1 MIRTFQHYDLRDRN
15 TFRMKVYCRT
25 FIEYDSE
32 DDLQELVPALLP
44 SPDEHIGGGSN
55 SIGQRGGYRGLSP
68 ENDIGGGSDSIGNMA
83 PLKHIG
89 GGSNPI
95 RNTARLKHIGGGSN
109 SIGNMAPLK
118 HIGGGS
124 NLLFTGDFPGTVLHS
139 AIRHIDV
146 ISDSD
151 DEVLVRVGAGV
162 EFDKL
167 CEWAAGRSLW
177 GPENLSHIPGEAGAA
192 AVQNIG
198 AYGVEAKDI
207 IREVR
212 AFDLVSRKFLT
223 FSVEECNYGY
233 RDSFF
238 KSPEGKDRYII
249 TGIVFAF
256 RRNGSPILEY
266 GNLRETLLSRCPCPT
281 PSDVR
286 ETIIS
291 IRRTKL
297 PEVGEVGSAGS
308 FFKNPVVSREVFGN
322 VVRVSGRD
330 EASVPHYPVPGPGGE
345 PWVKIPAAW
354 LIDQCGWKGAVR
366 GGAGVWPSQPLVI
379 INASGEASP
388 EEILALEE
396 CIRMSV
402 SDRFG
407 IVLSPEVEHIQ

>member
-44 SPDEHIGGGSN
+44 SPDEHLGGSRN
-55 SIGQRGGYRGLSP
+55 FIGQRGDYRGFSP
-68 ENDIGGGSDSIGNMA
+68 ENDIGGGSDSI
-83 PLKHIG
+83 
-89 GGSNPI
+89 
-95 RNTARLKHIGGGSN
+95 RNTARLKHIGSGSD
-109 SIGNMAPLK
+109 SIRNTARLK

-297 PEVGEVGSAGS
+297 PEVSEVGSAGS

-322 VVRVSGRD
+322 VVRISGRD

-379 INASGEASP
+379 INASGDASP

>member
-44 SPDEHIGGGSN
+44 SPDEHIGGSSD
-55 SIGQRGGYRGLSP
+55 SIGQRGDYRGLSP

-95 RNTARLKHIGGGSN
+95 RNTAR
-109 SIGNMAPLK
+109 LK

-167 CEWAAGRSLW
+167 CEWAAGRGLW

-256 RRNGSPILEY
+256 GRKGSPILEY

-308 FFKNPVVSREVFGN
+308 FFKNPVVSWEVFGN
-322 VVRVSGRD
+322 VVRISGRD
-330 EASVPHYPVPGPGGE
+330 ESSVPHYPVSGPGGE

-366 GGAGVWPSQPLVI
+366 GGAGVWPTQPLVI

>member
-44 SPDEHIGGGSN
+44 SPDEHLGGGSD
-55 SIGQRGGYRGLSP
+55 SIGQRGDYRGLSP
-68 ENDIGGGSDSIGNMA
+68 ENDIGGGSDSIWKMA

-95 RNTARLKHIGGGSN
+95 RNTAR
-109 SIGNMAPLK
+109 LK

-308 FFKNPVVSREVFGN
+308 FFKNPVVSREVFDN

-330 EASVPHYPVPGPGGE
+330 EASVPHYPVPVPGGE

-379 INASGEASP
+379 INASGDASP

>member
-44 SPDEHIGGGSN
+44 SPDEHIGGSSN

-95 RNTARLKHIGGGSN
+95 RNTAR
-109 SIGNMAPLK
+109 LK

-167 CEWAAGRSLW
+167 CEWAAGRGLW
-177 GPENLSHIPGEAGAA
+177 GPENLSHIPGEVGAA

-322 VVRVSGRD
+322 VVRISGRD

-379 INASGEASP
+379 INASGDASP

>member
-44 SPDEHIGGGSN
+44 SPDEHLGGGSD
-55 SIGQRGGYRGLSP
+55 SIGQRGDYRGLSP
-68 ENDIGGGSDSIGNMA
+68 ENDIGGGSDSIGKMA

-95 RNTARLKHIGGGSN
+95 RNTARLKHIGE
-109 SIGNMAPLK
+109 
-118 HIGGGS
+118 GS

-177 GPENLSHIPGEAGAA
+177 GPENLSHIPGEAGAS

-308 FFKNPVVSREVFGN
+308 FFKNPVVSREVFDN

-330 EASVPHYPVPGPGGE
+330 EASVPHYPVPVPGGE

-379 INASGEASP
+379 INASGDASP

>member
-44 SPDEHIGGGSN
+44 SPDEHLGGGSD
-55 SIGQRGGYRGLSP
+55 SIGQRGDYRGLSP
-68 ENDIGGGSDSIGNMA
+68 ENDIGGGSDSIGKMA

-95 RNTARLKHIGGGSN
+95 RNTAR
-109 SIGNMAPLK
+109 LK

-308 FFKNPVVSREVFGN
+308 FFKNPVVSREVFDN

-330 EASVPHYPVPGPGGE
+330 EASVPHYPVPVPGGE

>member
-44 SPDEHIGGGSN
+44 SPDEHIGGSSN
-55 SIGQRGGYRGLSP
+55 SIGQRGDYRGLSP
-68 ENDIGGGSDSIGNMA
+68 ENDIGGGSDSIGKMA

-95 RNTARLKHIGGGSN
+95 RNTARLKHIGE
-109 SIGNMAPLK
+109 
-118 HIGGGS
+118 GS

-167 CEWAAGRSLW
+167 CEWAARRGLW

-308 FFKNPVVSREVFGN
+308 FFKNPVVSREVFDN

-330 EASVPHYPVPGPGGE
+330 EASVPHYPVPVPGGE

-379 INASGEASP
+379 INASGDASP

>member
-44 SPDEHIGGGSN
+44 SPDEHIGGS
-55 SIGQRGGYRGLSP
+55 SDSFGQRGDYRGLSP

-95 RNTARLKHIGGGSN
+95 RNTAR
-109 SIGNMAPLK
+109 LK

-167 CEWAAGRSLW
+167 CEWAAGRGLW

-249 TGIVFAF
+249 TGVVFAF

-308 FFKNPVVSREVFGN
+308 FFKNPVVSREVFDN

>member
-44 SPDEHIGGGSN
+44 SPDEHIGGSSD
-55 SIGQRGGYRGLSP
+55 SIGQRGDYRGLSP

-95 RNTARLKHIGGGSN
+95 RNTAR
-109 SIGNMAPLK
+109 LK

-167 CEWAAGRSLW
+167 CEWAAGRGLW

-212 AFDLVSRKFLT
+212 AFDLVSRRFLT

-297 PEVGEVGSAGS
+297 PEIGEVGSAGS

-322 VVRVSGRD
+322 VVRISGRD

>member
-32 DDLQELVPALLP
+32 ADLQELVPALLP
-44 SPDEHIGGGSN
+44 SPDEHIGGGSD
-55 SIGQRGGYRGLSP
+55 SIGQRGDYRGLSP
-68 ENDIGGGSDSIGNMA
+68 ENDIVGGSDSIGQRGDYRGFSPEND
-83 PLKHIG
+83 
-89 GGSNPI
+89 
-95 RNTARLKHIGGGSN
+95 
-109 SIGNMAPLK
+109 
-118 HIGGGS
+118 IGGGS

-139 AIRHIDV
+139 AIRHIEV

-151 DEVLVRVGAGV
+151 YEVLVRVGAGV

-167 CEWAAGRSLW
+167 CEWAAGRGLW

-297 PEVGEVGSAGS
+297 PEIGEVGSAGS

-322 VVRVSGRD
+322 VVRISGRD

>member
-44 SPDEHIGGGSN
+44 SPDEHLGGGSD
-55 SIGQRGGYRGLSP
+55 SIGQRGDYRGLSP

-95 RNTARLKHIGGGSN
+95 RNTAR
-109 SIGNMAPLK
+109 LK

-322 VVRVSGRD
+322 VVRISGRD
-330 EASVPHYPVPGPGGE
+330 EASVPHYPVPVPGGE

-379 INASGEASP
+379 INASGDASP

>member
-32 DDLQELVPALLP
+32 DDLQELIPALLP
-44 SPDEHIGGGSN
+44 SPDEHIGGGSD
-55 SIGQRGGYRGLSP
+55 SIGQRGDYRGLSP

-95 RNTARLKHIGGGSN
+95 RNTAR
-109 SIGNMAPLK
+109 LK

-167 CEWAAGRSLW
+167 CEWAARRGLW

-322 VVRVSGRD
+322 VVRISGRD

-379 INASGEASP
+379 INASGDASP

>member
-44 SPDEHIGGGSN
+44 SPDEHIGGSSD
-55 SIGQRGGYRGLSP
+55 SIGQRGDYRGLSP

-89 GGSNPI
+89 GGSD
-95 RNTARLKHIGGGSN
+95 

-297 PEVGEVGSAGS
+297 PEVSEVGSAGS

-330 EASVPHYPVPGPGGE
+330 EASVPHYPVPVPGGE

-379 INASGEASP
+379 INASGDASP

>member
-44 SPDEHIGGGSN
+44 SPDEHIGGSSD
-55 SIGQRGGYRGLSP
+55 SIGQRGDYRGLSP

-95 RNTARLKHIGGGSN
+95 RNTAR
-109 SIGNMAPLK
+109 LK

-167 CEWAAGRSLW
+167 CEWAARRGLW

-297 PEVGEVGSAGS
+297 PEVSEVGSAGS

-322 VVRVSGRD
+322 VVRISGRD

-379 INASGEASP
+379 INASGDASP

>member
-1 MIRTFQHYDLRDRN
+1 
-15 TFRMKVYCRT
+15 
-25 FIEYDSE
+25 
-32 DDLQELVPALLP
+32 
-44 SPDEHIGGGSN
+44 
-55 SIGQRGGYRGLSP
+55 
-68 ENDIGGGSDSIGNMA
+68 MA

-95 RNTARLKHIGGGSN
+95 RNTAR
-109 SIGNMAPLK
+109 LK

-167 CEWAAGRSLW
+167 CEWAAGRGLW

-286 ETIIS
+286 EAIIS

-322 VVRVSGRD
+322 VVRISGRD
-330 EASVPHYPVPGPGGE
+330 ESSVPHYPVSGPGGE

-366 GGAGVWPSQPLVI
+366 GGAGVWPTQPLVI

>member
-44 SPDEHIGGGSN
+44 SPDEHIGGGSD
-55 SIGQRGGYRGLSP
+55 SIGQRGDYRGLSP
-68 ENDIGGGSDSIGNMA
+68 ENDIGGGSDSIGKMA

-95 RNTARLKHIGGGSN
+95 RNTAR
-109 SIGNMAPLK
+109 LK

-286 ETIIS
+286 EAIIS

-297 PEVGEVGSAGS
+297 PEVSEVGSAGS
-308 FFKNPVVSREVFGN
+308 FFKNPVVSREVFDN

-330 EASVPHYPVPGPGGE
+330 EASVPHYPVPVPGGE

-379 INASGEASP
+379 INASGDASP

>member
-25 FIEYDSE
+25 FIESDSE

-44 SPDEHIGGGSN
+44 SPDEHLGGGSD
-55 SIGQRGGYRGLSP
+55 SIGQRGDSRGLSP
-68 ENDIGGGSDSIGNMA
+68 ANDIGGGSDSIGKMA

-95 RNTARLKHIGGGSN
+95 RNTAR
-109 SIGNMAPLK
+109 LK

-308 FFKNPVVSREVFGN
+308 FFKNPVVSREVFDN

-330 EASVPHYPVPGPGGE
+330 EASVPHYPVPVPGGE

-379 INASGEASP
+379 INASGDASP

>member
-44 SPDEHIGGGSN
+44 SPDEHIGGSSD
-55 SIGQRGGYRGLSP
+55 SIGQRGDYRGLSP
-68 ENDIGGGSDSIGNMA
+68 ENDIGGGSDSIGKMA

-95 RNTARLKHIGGGSN
+95 RNTAR
-109 SIGNMAPLK
+109 LK

-266 GNLRETLLSRCPCPT
+266 GNLRETLLSRCHCPT

-286 ETIIS
+286 EAIIS

-297 PEVGEVGSAGS
+297 PEVSEVGSAGS

-322 VVRVSGRD
+322 VVRISGRD

-379 INASGEASP
+379 INASGDASP

>member
-32 DDLQELVPALLP
+32 DDLQELIPALLP
-44 SPDEHIGGGSN
+44 SPDEHIGGGSD
-55 SIGQRGGYRGLSP
+55 SIGQRGDYRGLSP

-95 RNTARLKHIGGGSN
+95 RNTAR
-109 SIGNMAPLK
+109 LK

-167 CEWAAGRSLW
+167 CEWAARRGLW

-297 PEVGEVGSAGS
+297 PEVSEVGSAGS

-379 INASGEASP
+379 INASGDASP
-388 EEILALEE
+388 EEILALEDS
-396 CIRMSV
+396 IRMSV

>member
-44 SPDEHIGGGSN
+44 SPDEHLGGGSD
-55 SIGQRGGYRGLSP
+55 SIGQRGDYRGLSP
-68 ENDIGGGSDSIGNMA
+68 ENDIGGGSDSIGKMA

-95 RNTARLKHIGGGSN
+95 RNTAR
-109 SIGNMAPLK
+109 LK

-345 PWVKIPAAW
+345 PWEKIPAAW

-379 INASGEASP
+379 INASGEDSP

>member
-44 SPDEHIGGGSN
+44 SPDEHIGGSSD
-55 SIGQRGGYRGLSP
+55 SIGQRGDYRGLSP

-109 SIGNMAPLK
+109 
-118 HIGGGS
+118 
-124 NLLFTGDFPGTVLHS
+124 LLFTGDFPGTVLHS
-139 AIRHIDV
+139 AIRHIEV

-167 CEWAAGRSLW
+167 CEWAAGRGLW

>member
-44 SPDEHIGGGSN
+44 SPDEHIGGSSD
-55 SIGQRGGYRGLSP
+55 SIGQRGDYRGLSP

-95 RNTARLKHIGGGSN
+95 RNTAR
-109 SIGNMAPLK
+109 LK

-167 CEWAAGRSLW
+167 CEWAARRGLW

-266 GNLRETLLSRCPCPT
+266 GNLRETLLSRCHCPT

-286 ETIIS
+286 EAIIS

-297 PEVGEVGSAGS
+297 PEVSEVGSAGS

-322 VVRVSGRD
+322 VVRISGRD

-379 INASGEASP
+379 INASGDASP

>member
-44 SPDEHIGGGSN
+44 SPDEHIGGSSN
-55 SIGQRGGYRGLSP
+55 SIGQRGDYRGLSP

-95 RNTARLKHIGGGSN
+95 RNTAR
-109 SIGNMAPLK
+109 LK

-167 CEWAAGRSLW
+167 CEWAARRGLW

>member
-44 SPDEHIGGGSN
+44 SPDEHIGGSSD
-55 SIGQRGGYRGLSP
+55 SIGQRGDYRGLSP

-109 SIGNMAPLK
+109 
-118 HIGGGS
+118 
-124 NLLFTGDFPGTVLHS
+124 LLFTGDFPGTVLHS
-139 AIRHIDV
+139 AIRHIEV

-167 CEWAAGRSLW
+167 CEWSAGRGLW

-291 IRRTKL
+291 IRHTKL

>member
-44 SPDEHIGGGSN
+44 SPDEHLGGGSD
-55 SIGQRGGYRGLSP
+55 SIGQRGDYRGLSP
-68 ENDIGGGSDSIGNMA
+68 ENDIGGGSDSIGKMA

-95 RNTARLKHIGGGSN
+95 RNTAR
-109 SIGNMAPLK
+109 LK

-266 GNLRETLLSRCPCPT
+266 GNLRETLLSRCHCPT

-286 ETIIS
+286 EAIIS

-297 PEVGEVGSAGS
+297 PEVSEVGSAGS

-322 VVRVSGRD
+322 VVRISGRD

-379 INASGEASP
+379 INASGDASP

>member
-44 SPDEHIGGGSN
+44 SPDEHIGGS
-55 SIGQRGGYRGLSP
+55 SDPFGQRGGYRGLSP
-68 ENDIGGGSDSIGNMA
+68 ENDIGGGS
-83 PLKHIG
+83 
-89 GGSNPI
+89 NPI
-95 RNTARLKHIGGGSN
+95 RNPARLKHIGGGRN

-139 AIRHIDV
+139 AIRHIEV

-297 PEVGEVGSAGS
+297 PDVGEVGSAGS

>member
-44 SPDEHIGGGSN
+44 SPDEHLGGSRN
-55 SIGQRGGYRGLSP
+55 FIGQRGDYRGFSP
-68 ENDIGGGSDSIGNMA
+68 ENDIGGGSDSI
-83 PLKHIG
+83 
-89 GGSNPI
+89 
-95 RNTARLKHIGGGSN
+95 RNTARLKHIGSGSD
-109 SIGNMAPLK
+109 SIRNTARLK

-308 FFKNPVVSREVFGN
+308 FFKNPVVSREVFDN

-330 EASVPHYPVPGPGGE
+330 EASVPHYPVPVPGGE

-379 INASGEASP
+379 INASGDASP

>member
-44 SPDEHIGGGSN
+44 SPDEHLGGGSN
-55 SIGQRGGYRGLSP
+55 PIGQRGDYRGLSP

-109 SIGNMAPLK
+109 
-118 HIGGGS
+118 
-124 NLLFTGDFPGTVLHS
+124 LLFTGDFPGTVLHS
-139 AIRHIDV
+139 AIRHIEV

-167 CEWAAGRSLW
+167 CEWAAGRGLW

-322 VVRVSGRD
+322 VVRISGRD
-330 EASVPHYPVPGPGGE
+330 ESSVPHYPVSGPGGE

>member
-44 SPDEHIGGGSN
+44 SPDEHIGGSSD
-55 SIGQRGGYRGLSP
+55 SIGQRGDYRGLSP

-95 RNTARLKHIGGGSN
+95 RNTAR
-109 SIGNMAPLK
+109 LK

-322 VVRVSGRD
+322 VVRISGRD

>member
-44 SPDEHIGGGSN
+44 SPDEPLGGGSD
-55 SIGQRGGYRGLSP
+55 SIGQRGDYRGLSP

-95 RNTARLKHIGGGSN
+95 RNTAR
-109 SIGNMAPLK
+109 LK

-266 GNLRETLLSRCPCPT
+266 GNLRETLLSRCHCPT

-286 ETIIS
+286 EAIIS

-297 PEVGEVGSAGS
+297 PEVSEVGSAGS
-308 FFKNPVVSREVFGN
+308 FFKNPVVSREVFDN

-330 EASVPHYPVPGPGGE
+330 EASVPHYPVPVPGGE

>member
-44 SPDEHIGGGSN
+44 SPDEHLGGSSD
-55 SIGQRGGYRGLSP
+55 SIGQRGDYRGLSP

-109 SIGNMAPLK
+109 
-118 HIGGGS
+118 
-124 NLLFTGDFPGTVLHS
+124 LLFTGDFPGTVLHS
-139 AIRHIDV
+139 AIRHIEV
-146 ISDSD
+146 VSDSD

-266 GNLRETLLSRCPCPT
+266 GNLRETLLSRCHCPT

-286 ETIIS
+286 EAIIS

-297 PEVGEVGSAGS
+297 PEVSEVGSAGS
-308 FFKNPVVSREVFGN
+308 FFKNPVVSREVFDN

-330 EASVPHYPVPGPGGE
+330 EASVPHYPVPVPGGE

>member
-44 SPDEHIGGGSN
+44 SPDEHLGGGSD
-55 SIGQRGGYRGLSP
+55 SIGQRGDYRGLSP
-68 ENDIGGGSDSIGNMA
+68 ENDIGGGSDSIGKMA

-95 RNTARLKHIGGGSN
+95 RNTAR
-109 SIGNMAPLK
+109 LK

-322 VVRVSGRD
+322 VVRISGRD

-379 INASGEASP
+379 INASGDASP

>member
-44 SPDEHIGGGSN
+44 SPDEHIGGSSD
-55 SIGQRGGYRGLSP
+55 SIGQRGDYRGLSP
-68 ENDIGGGSDSIGNMA
+68 ENDIGGGSDSI
-83 PLKHIG
+83 
-89 GGSNPI
+89 
-95 RNTARLKHIGGGSN
+95 RNTARLKHIGSGSD
-109 SIGNMAPLK
+109 SIRNTARLK

-162 EFDKL
+162 EVDKL
-167 CEWAAGRSLW
+167 CEWAAGRGLW

-379 INASGEASP
+379 INASGDASP
-388 EEILALEE
+388 EEILALEDS
-396 CIRMSV
+396 IRMSV

>member
-44 SPDEHIGGGSN
+44 SPDEHLGGGSD
-55 SIGQRGGYRGLSP
+55 SIGQRGDYRGLSP
-68 ENDIGGGSDSIGNMA
+68 ENDIGGGSDSIGKMA

-95 RNTARLKHIGGGSN
+95 RNTARLKHIGE
-109 SIGNMAPLK
+109 
-118 HIGGGS
+118 GS
-124 NLLFTGDFPGTVLHS
+124 NLLFTGDLPGTVLHS

-167 CEWAAGRSLW
+167 CEWAARRGLW

-297 PEVGEVGSAGS
+297 PEVSEVGSAGS

-322 VVRVSGRD
+322 VVRISGRD

-379 INASGEASP
+379 INASGDASP

>member
-44 SPDEHIGGGSN
+44 SPDEHLGGGSD
-55 SIGQRGGYRGLSP
+55 SIGQRGDYRGLSP
-68 ENDIGGGSDSIGNMA
+68 ENDIGGGSDSIGKMA

-95 RNTARLKHIGGGSN
+95 RNTAR
-109 SIGNMAPLK
+109 LK

-379 INASGEASP
+379 INASGDASP

>member
-32 DDLQELVPALLP
+32 DDLTELDSALLP

-55 SIGQRGGYRGLSP
+55 SIGQRGDYRGLSP

-109 SIGNMAPLK
+109 
-118 HIGGGS
+118 
-124 NLLFTGDFPGTVLHS
+124 LLFTGDFPGTVLHS
-139 AIRHIDV
+139 AIRHIEV

-322 VVRVSGRD
+322 VVRISGRD

>member
-44 SPDEHIGGGSN
+44 SPDEHIGGSSD
-55 SIGQRGGYRGLSP
+55 SIGQRGDYRGLSP

-95 RNTARLKHIGGGSN
+95 RNTAR
-109 SIGNMAPLK
+109 LK

-308 FFKNPVVSREVFGN
+308 FFKNPVVSREVFDN

-330 EASVPHYPVPGPGGE
+330 EASVPHYPVPVPGGE

-379 INASGEASP
+379 INASGDASP

>member
-44 SPDEHIGGGSN
+44 SPDEHLGGGSD
-55 SIGQRGGYRGLSP
+55 SIGQRGDYRGLSP
-68 ENDIGGGSDSIGNMA
+68 ENDIGGGSDSIGKMA

-95 RNTARLKHIGGGSN
+95 RNTAR
-109 SIGNMAPLK
+109 LK

-308 FFKNPVVSREVFGN
+308 FFKNPVVSREVFDN

-330 EASVPHYPVPGPGGE
+330 EASVPHYPVPGPGEE